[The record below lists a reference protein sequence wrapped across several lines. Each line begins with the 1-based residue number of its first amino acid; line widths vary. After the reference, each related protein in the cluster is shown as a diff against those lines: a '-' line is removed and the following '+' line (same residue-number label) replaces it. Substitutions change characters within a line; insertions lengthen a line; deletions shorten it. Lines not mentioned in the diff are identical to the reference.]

1 MNQDARI
8 FIAGSRGLV
17 GSAIVRRLENAGAT
31 RLLMA
36 TREQLD
42 LRDQA
47 AVNYWF
53 RANRP
58 EYVYLAAGTVGGIF
72 ANSSRPAEFIYD
84 NMLIHAT
91 VVHAAHQY
99 GVKKLLYL
107 GSSCIYPRMAP
118 QPMKEEHL
126 LTGLLE
132 PTNEPYAIA
141 KIAGIKLCE
150 AYRRQYGANFISAMP
165 TNLYGQNDNFDLTQS
180 HVLPALI
187 RKFHDAKVEGK
198 PEVTIWGT
206 GNPRREFLHVD
217 DLADACV
224 FLMDHYDEL
233 GHINVGTGEDL
244 SIRELADAVKHVIYP
259 GATLRFDTSKP
270 DGPPRKLLDVS
281 RLHALGWRHRIPL
294 HEGLAS
300 TYEWFLEHHWPAL
313 DLACGFAYLV
323 YVGEYMGI
331 AFFLFFRRRFD
342 AVRTLSWAFLL
353 VNLLG
358 FVTYFI
364 YPAAPPWYVAEYGL
378 GPARLDVH
386 SVPAAAS
393 RFDQLL
399 GTHFFD
405 QIYGRG
411 IDVYGAYPSL
421 HVAYPL
427 IAVWV
432 AFRNRE
438 LRWARAPA
446 LLFFLL
452 ICLSA
457 VYLQHHYVIDVLLGM
472 AYAIVTLALVT
483 RVPAAIAHRSAAR
496 ASSPQPAESGSSRA
510 GASVERRSAAP

>member
-1 MNQDARI
+1 MIAAETMDQNSRI
-8 FIAGSRGLV
+8 FVAGSRGLV
-17 GSAIVRRLENAGAT
+17 GSAIVRRLEAEGAT
-31 RLLMA
+31 RLLTA

-58 EYVYLAAGTVGGIF
+58 EFVYLAAGTVGGIF

-150 AYRRQYGANFISAMP
+150 AYRTQYGANFISAMP
-165 TNLYGQNDNFDLTQS
+165 TNLYGQNDNFDLAQS

-187 RKFHDAKVEGK
+187 RKFHDAKTEGR

-206 GNPRREFLHVD
+206 GNPRREFLHAD

-224 FLMDHYDEL
+224 FLMDHYDQT

-244 SIRELADAVKHVIYP
+244 SIRDLATALKDVIYP
-259 GATLRFDTSKP
+259 SATLRFDTTKP

-281 RLHALGWRHRIPL
+281 RLHALGWKHRIGL
-294 HEGLAS
+294 KEGLAS
-300 TYEWFLEHHWPAL
+300 TYEWFL
-313 DLACGFAYLV
+313 
-323 YVGEYMGI
+323 
-331 AFFLFFRRRFD
+331 
-342 AVRTLSWAFLL
+342 
-353 VNLLG
+353 
-358 FVTYFI
+358 
-364 YPAAPPWYVAEYGL
+364 
-378 GPARLDVH
+378 
-386 SVPAAAS
+386 
-393 RFDQLL
+393 
-399 GTHFFD
+399 
-405 QIYGRG
+405 
-411 IDVYGAYPSL
+411 
-421 HVAYPL
+421 
-427 IAVWV
+427 
-432 AFRNRE
+432 
-438 LRWARAPA
+438 
-446 LLFFLL
+446 
-452 ICLSA
+452 
-457 VYLQHHYVIDVLLGM
+457 QHHDSLRTSPT
-472 AYAIVTLALVT
+472 AAL
-483 RVPAAIAHRSAAR
+483 
-496 ASSPQPAESGSSRA
+496 
-510 GASVERRSAAP
+510 